1 MSGSDR
7 LSASGRQLLLALG
20 SEPLDIH
27 QLAAGL
33 VATRVVVAAELQML
47 VKAGLVHGATM
58 QSGRQARASDDR
70 FARLTVEFLARTG
83 LRRGSFWT

>member
-7 LSASGRQLLLALG
+7 LSASARQLLLALG

-27 QLAAGL
+27 QLAADL

-47 VKAGLVHGATM
+47 VKAGLVHAVTT
-58 QSGRQARASDDR
+58 QSGRQAWG
-70 FARLTVEFLARTG
+70 LTV
-83 LRRGSFWT
+83 RGRSRIAPGGDS